1 MRRLAPLFA
10 AAALSLAAPL
20 ASVPAMAQQ
29 AAPDLA
35 GIYTAEGANPGGGG
49 TYVGT
54 ASIQPQG
61 ENWRITWQ
69 IGNDRYVGIGTVLNG
84 VLAVAVPAAG
94 QVAAYRIARPGVL
107 EGRWAIPDHPQPG
120 TETLTRR

>member
-1 MRRLAPLFA
+1 MRPLAVLFS
-10 AAALSLAAPL
+10 AAALSLATPIVAAPAL
-20 ASVPAMAQQ
+20 AQQ
-29 AAPDLA
+29 AAPDLT

-54 ASIQPQG
+54 ASIQPLG

-69 IGNDRYVGIGTVLNG
+69 IGNDRYVGIATVLNG

-107 EGRWAIPDHPQPG
+107 EGRWAIPDHPQAG
-120 TETLTRR
+120 TETLTKR